1 MSSLS
6 LSTSPGNNHTVEA
19 RLSPPQIL
27 PKVKREQ
34 HKKLEE
40 RFKECRNPNDI
51 DLMLIAAEV
60 GLSEIDTKVWKC
72 FVFHWPVATD
82 QGGTARHAPTRKV
95 PTIFSF

>member
-1 MSSLS
+1 MSSQS
-6 LSTSPGNNHTVEA
+6 LSPPPGNNSTVEA

-27 PKVKREQ
+27 PKVKRDQ

-60 GLSEIDTKVWKC
+60 GLSEIDTKV
-72 FVFHWPVATD
+72 
-82 QGGTARHAPTRKV
+82 
-95 PTIFSF
+95 TINFESSSFLNVKSLSQLNN

>member
-6 LSTSPGNNHTVEA
+6 LSPSPGNNSTVEA

-27 PKVKREQ
+27 PKVKRDQ

-60 GLSEIDTKVWKC
+60 GLSEIDTKVRIYSNDR
-72 FVFHWPVATD
+72 P
-82 QGGTARHAPTRKV
+82 
-95 PTIFSF
+95 SFDIVK

>member
-6 LSTSPGNNHTVEA
+6 LSTPNPQYVDA

-27 PKVKREQ
+27 PKINREQ

-60 GLSEIDTKVWKC
+60 GITELDTRVRNFPFIFLS
-72 FVFHWPVATD
+72 
-82 QGGTARHAPTRKV
+82 
-95 PTIFSF
+95 SF

>member
-6 LSTSPGNNHTVEA
+6 LSSSPGNSHSVEA

-27 PKVKREQ
+27 PKVKRDQ

-60 GLSEIDTKVWKC
+60 GLSEIDTKVGNYYLHMNII
-72 FVFHWPVATD
+72 FFLSPSPTQIPV
-82 QGGTARHAPTRKV
+82 K
-95 PTIFSF
+95 

>member
-6 LSTSPGNNHTVEA
+6 LSPPPGNNSTVEA

-27 PKVKREQ
+27 PKVKRDQ

-60 GLSEIDTKVWKC
+60 GLSEIDTKV
-72 FVFHWPVATD
+72 
-82 QGGTARHAPTRKV
+82 R
-95 PTIFSF
+95 IFLNDHPFFNAITLGQSKNLLI